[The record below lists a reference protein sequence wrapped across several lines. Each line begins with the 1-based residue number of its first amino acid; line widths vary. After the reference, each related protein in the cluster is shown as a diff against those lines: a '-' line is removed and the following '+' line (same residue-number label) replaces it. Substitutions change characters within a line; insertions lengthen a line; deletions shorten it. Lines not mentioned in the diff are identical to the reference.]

1 MKIYVELFKALFS
14 KYMFKENNGT
24 IVKRFAE
31 NSGIAYI
38 KLAQILST
46 LNFGNLFNEED
57 RIILSSICDDC
68 NPVDF
73 KVIKKI
79 LKKEYG
85 KNFRKIFKYI
95 DEKPVGSASVS
106 QVHRVVLMNGDEA
119 VVKVKRIDVARD
131 VDRDISLIKKFI
143 YRYGKVFGFGN
154 FKGANLVLD
163 LYSSW
168 ILEEINFENEIKNI
182 KRYSKY
188 TNDVNGKVFGTCKL
202 MVPKVYE
209 EYSTAN
215 VIVMGFVR
223 DKTINKLKLNSEN
236 KQKIIYSINSYIEL
250 NFWAMFNDRPICF
263 HGDPH
268 SGNLAID
275 DNGNLWFLDFGLLF
289 VLSEE
294 ESRLCR
300 DFFLTIYSGDYEKLY
315 NMLIIYADL
324 NDLQKREFKKN
335 IKNYIDFVK
344 DKNVTHYFID
354 LISICLGFN
363 FVPPSFFINMAKAFI
378 CVYGICNYSDNDVG
392 ARELLKMQILL
403 FLIKKNVKNFIFDF
417 EELYKFL
424 NDFIC

>member
-1 MKIYVELFKALFS
+1 MVRALFDKFVLKES
-14 KYMFKENNGT
+14 SGVIVKKIAENN
-24 IVKRFAE
+24 
-31 NSGIAYI
+31 GIAYI

-46 LNFGNLFNEED
+46 QNLGNLFTEED
-57 RIILSSICDDC
+57 RIILSSICDNC
-68 NPVDF
+68 KPISF
-73 KVIKKI
+73 KYIKRI
-79 LKKEYG
+79 LRKEYG
-85 KNFRKIFKYI
+85 RNFKKIFKSI
-95 DEKPVGSASVS
+95 DKNPLGSASVS
-106 QVHRVVLMNGDEA
+106 QVHKAVLMNGD
-119 VVKVKRIDVARD
+119 VVVLKVKRMDVASD
-131 VDRDISLIKKFI
+131 IARDINDMRKFVR
-143 YRYGKVFGFGN
+143 RYGKLFGFFN
-154 FKGANLVLD
+154 FKGADLVFN

-168 ILEEINFENEIKNI
+168 ILEEVNFENEIKNI